1 MSYQVL
7 ARKWRP
13 RDFERMSGQR
23 HVVRALVNALDTDRI
38 HHAFLFAGTRGVGK
52 TTLARILAKCLNC
65 EQGVSSKPCG
75 ECSACLEIDSG
86 RFVDLLEVDAASRSK
101 VDETRELMDNVHVAP
116 TRGRY
121 KVYLI
126 DEVHMFSEKSFNA
139 LLKTL
144 EEPPPHVK
152 FLLATTDP
160 QKLPITVLSRCL
172 KFNLKRLPAA
182 EIAAYIESILSE
194 ESIPFEAPALAEL
207 ARSADGSM
215 RDALSLLDQAIAHG
229 GGKVAQDEV
238 CTMLGMVDRSRIV
251 DLIGALAAGDSPAVM
266 AVVAAIAEDA
276 VDWREVLGEMVNT
289 LHRIAVRQVLP
300 RTKDEEFE
308 TDEAIDALADRLTP
322 EDVQLFYEIALRGRR
337 DLALAPEPRLGFE
350 MTVIRMLAFEPES
363 VPTADAPRP
372 AMASPS
378 KPAMRSAMPSKTA
391 IEAPSR
397 KAVDPSPASR
407 VADAGGSTE
416 SVDSDSVT
424 PPSDPSDRPQSSASL
439 EPEKWRETVEGLGLV
454 ALAQE
459 LAIHSLLLD
468 DDGKRVSLAVPVA
481 KKALANESTRG
492 VLAAALSDHLGRSV
506 EVVVD
511 LTEDNREGQ
520 SKGIETPAESG
531 AREDDSRR
539 REAVRKLQE
548 DPTVKLI
555 CDTFDARVR
564 PEMINPAD

>member
-38 HHAFLFAGTRGVGK
+38 HHAFLFTGTRGVGK

-75 ECSACLEIDSG
+75 ECSACLEIDGG

-182 EIAAYIESILSE
+182 EIAAYIENILVA
-194 ESIPFEAPALAEL
+194 ESIPFEAPALTDL

-251 DLIGALAAGDSPAVM
+251 DLIGALAAGDAPATM
-266 AVVAAIAEDA
+266 AVAAAIAEDA

-289 LHRIAVRQVLP
+289 LHRVAVCQVLP

-308 TDEAIDALADRLTP
+308 SDEAIDALAARLTP

-337 DLALAPEPRLGFE
+337 DLSLAPEPRLGFE

-363 VPTADAPRP
+363 VPTAAAPPRP
-372 AMASPS
+372 AVARPS
-378 KPAMRSAMPSKTA
+378 EPAMRSAVRSAVPSKA
-391 IEAPSR
+391 SIEASS
-397 KAVDPSPASR
+397 KKTVQPAPEAK
-407 VADAGGSTE
+407 VADAGGQAQSGDP
-416 SVDSDSVT
+416 VP
-424 PPSDPSDRPQSSASL
+424 PPSDRAPPAATLQ
-439 EPEKWRETVEGLGLV
+439 PEQWRETVESLGLV
-454 ALAQE
+454 ALAQQ

-468 DDGKRVSLAVPVA
+468 DNGKRVKLEVPSA
-481 KKALANESTRG
+481 KKALANESTLE

-506 EVVVD
+506 DVVVV
-511 LTEDNREGQ
+511 LTEGGQEGPL
-520 SKGIETPAESG
+520 KGIETPAESG
-531 AREDDSRR
+531 AREEDSRR

-548 DPTVKLI
+548 DPGVKLI
-555 CDTFDARVR
+555 CDTFDARIR
-564 PEMINPAD
+564 PEMIKLAD